1 MVTDAMNSN
10 SAPRCS
16 YGWLVGA
23 AVITA
28 AVTAIAVIRRLQEKQ
43 AQPEYR
49 AERAY
54 QRGIKQVQA
63 VEERIPRWLA
73 EHN

>member
-1 MVTDAMNSN
+1 MVKAATNSEGR
-10 SAPRCS
+10 ARYW
-16 YGWLVGA
+16 YGWMLGA

-28 AVTAIAVIRRLQEKQ
+28 AITALAVYRRVQERH

-54 QRGIKQVQA
+54 QRGLKQVQT

-73 EHN
+73 ERS

>member
-1 MVTDAMNSN
+1 MNSN
-10 SAPRCS
+10 TTGGRCY
-16 YGWLVGA
+16 YGWLIGA
-23 AVITA
+23 AAVAATLTA
-28 AVTAIAVIRRLQEKQ
+28 VAIIRRLQERQ

-54 QRGIKQVQA
+54 QRGLKQVQA

-73 EHN
+73 ERN

>member
-16 YGWLVGA
+16 YGWLIGA

-73 EHN
+73 EHS

>member
-1 MVTDAMNSN
+1 MVRAVINSE
-10 SAPRCS
+10 RRTHCW
-16 YGWLVGA
+16 YGWMIGA
-23 AVITA
+23 AVVTA
-28 AVTAIAVIRRLQEKQ
+28 AITAIAIYRRIQAHH

-54 QRGIKQVQA
+54 QRGLKQVQA

-73 EHN
+73 ERR

>member
-1 MVTDAMNSN
+1 MNSN
-10 SAPRCS
+10 NSTRCY
-16 YGWLVGA
+16 YGWLISA
-23 AVITA
+23 ALVTA
-28 AVTAIAVIRRLQEKQ
+28 AVTAVAIIRKLQEKQ

-54 QRGIKQVQA
+54 QRGVKQVQA

-73 EHN
+73 ERS

>member
-1 MVTDAMNSN
+1 MVKAAINSDGRT
-10 SAPRCS
+10 RCW
-16 YGWLVGA
+16 YGWMIGA

-28 AVTAIAVIRRLQEKQ
+28 AITAVAIYRRVQERY

-54 QRGIKQVQA
+54 QRGLKQVQA
-63 VEERIPRWLA
+63 VQERIPRWLA
-73 EHN
+73 ERS

>member
-1 MVTDAMNSN
+1 MGIRAMNSN
-10 SAPRCS
+10 AKTRCY
-16 YGWLVGA
+16 YGWLIGTAVVS

-28 AVTAIAVIRRLQEKQ
+28 VAIYRRVQQLR

-63 VEERIPRWLA
+63 VEERLPRWLT
-73 EHN
+73 ERL

>member
-1 MVTDAMNSN
+1 MNSN
-10 SAPRCS
+10 GTARCH
-16 YGWLVGA
+16 YGWLIGA
-23 AVITA
+23 AVVTA
-28 AVTAIAVIRRLQEKQ
+28 AVTAVAIMRKLQEKQ

-54 QRGIKQVQA
+54 QRGIKQVQT

>member
-16 YGWLVGA
+16 YGWLIGA

>member
-1 MVTDAMNSN
+1 MNSN
-10 SAPRCS
+10 NSTRCY
-16 YGWLVGA
+16 YGWLIGA
-23 AVITA
+23 ALVTA
-28 AVTAIAVIRRLQEKQ
+28 AVTAVAIIRKLQEKQ

-54 QRGIKQVQA
+54 QRGVKQVQA

-73 EHN
+73 ERS

>member
-1 MVTDAMNSN
+1 MNSN
-10 SAPRCS
+10 NRPSQYYYS
-16 YGWLVGA
+16 WLIGA

-28 AVTAIAVIRRLQEKQ
+28 AVTALALYRRLQARQ

-54 QRGIKQVQA
+54 QRGIKQLQT
-63 VEERIPRWLA
+63 VEERIPRWLT
-73 EHN
+73 EHA

>member
-1 MVTDAMNSN
+1 MVKVGTNSEGRT
-10 SAPRCS
+10 RCG
-16 YGWLVGA
+16 YGWMIGV

-28 AVTAIAVIRRLQEKQ
+28 VITAIAVYRRVQERH

-54 QRGIKQVQA
+54 QRGLKQVQT

-73 EHN
+73 ERS

>member
-1 MVTDAMNSN
+1 MNSN
-10 SAPRCS
+10 HSTRCN
-16 YGWLVGA
+16 YGWLIGA
-23 AVITA
+23 AL
-28 AVTAIAVIRRLQEKQ
+28 VTATVTAVAIIRRLQEKQ

-54 QRGIKQVQA
+54 QRGIKQVQT

-73 EHN
+73 ERS

>member
-10 SAPRCS
+10 SAPRCL
-16 YGWLVGA
+16 YGWLIGA

>member
-1 MVTDAMNSN
+1 MVKAGINSEN
-10 SAPRCS
+10 PSRCW
-16 YGWLVGA
+16 YGWMIGA

-28 AVTAIAVIRRLQEKQ
+28 AITALAIYQRVQERH

-54 QRGIKQVQA
+54 QRGLKQVQA

-73 EHN
+73 ERS